1 MTPAVEQIFRRVL
14 DQKSVIANLD
24 AQLQT
29 RQQEIDAIST
39 DQARIRENMKAL
51 KGTAEEKALIQ
62 RYTGE
67 LNGQEDR
74 LTALRAQ
81 VTDLTKKRQ
90 QAQEQLDAILNE
102 ITLSVTF

>member
-1 MTPAVEQIFRRVL
+1 MAPAVEQIFRRVL

-62 RYTGE
+62 RYT
-67 LNGQEDR
+67 D
-74 LTALRAQ
+74 
-81 VTDLTKKRQ
+81 
-90 QAQEQLDAILNE
+90 
-102 ITLSVTF
+102 

>member
-62 RYTGE
+62 RYT
-67 LNGQEDR
+67 D
-74 LTALRAQ
+74 
-81 VTDLTKKRQ
+81 
-90 QAQEQLDAILNE
+90 
-102 ITLSVTF
+102 

>member
-1 MTPAVEQIFRRVL
+1 VTPAVEQIFRRVL

-62 RYTGE
+62 RYT
-67 LNGQEDR
+67 D
-74 LTALRAQ
+74 
-81 VTDLTKKRQ
+81 
-90 QAQEQLDAILNE
+90 
-102 ITLSVTF
+102 